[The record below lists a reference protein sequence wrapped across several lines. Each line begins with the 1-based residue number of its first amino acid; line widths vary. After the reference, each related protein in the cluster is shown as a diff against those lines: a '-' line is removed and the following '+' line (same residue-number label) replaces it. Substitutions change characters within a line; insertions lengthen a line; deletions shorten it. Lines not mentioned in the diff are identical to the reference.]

1 MTAGLAPLPSPPRR
15 RLVSAADE
23 VTHRRGIT
31 VMIDRSVNLCRW
43 AVVHMGSQGA
53 DAICGPSAGQNINPS
68 NSELAAQIAAAVE
81 QLDPTAAAVHAASPA
96 VEDLITRKTTLSIN
110 PLAPAPEALRTAECL
125 VGSIEKRCIQGLVL
139 ACDASARRN
148 SGQMGVGWVLS
159 YLNGANPLLG
169 SGTVDVG
176 SGGILAGELSAIR
189 KGLQRT
195 VSAHPLLREGF
206 GNLKVLSDS
215 RNALDVIQRV
225 RKGEPAPRDSKK
237 AIAEAGRICG
247 LSRGVNISF
256 EWVRGHSGDP
266 RNEMADRLA
275 VMARRNLECDTPD
288 EAVHHMMLRARD
300 DAREQLC
307 AA

>member
-1 MTAGLAPLPSPPRR
+1 MTAGIAPLPSPPRR

-23 VTHRRGIT
+23 VMHRPGTT

-43 AVVHMGSQGA
+43 AVVHADGQG
-53 DAICGPSAGQNINPS
+53 IESLSGPSAGQSINPS
-68 NSELAAQIAAAVE
+68 NSELAAQISAAVA
-81 QLDPTAAAVHAASPA
+81 QLDPSATEVHAASPA
-96 VEDLITRKTTLSIN
+96 VEDLITRKTALDIN
-110 PLAPAPEALRTAECL
+110 PLAPAPEALRTAERL
-125 VGSIEKRCIQGLVL
+125 VAGIERQCIQGLVL

-159 YLNGANPLLG
+159 YPNGANPLLG

-176 SGGILAGELSAIR
+176 SGGILVGELSAIR

-206 GNLKVLSDS
+206 GSLKIISDS

-225 RKGEPAPRDSKK
+225 REGAPAVRDSKQ

-247 LSRGVNISF
+247 LSRGASISF

-266 RNEMADRLA
+266 LNEMADRLA

-300 DAREQLC
+300 DAREQLR